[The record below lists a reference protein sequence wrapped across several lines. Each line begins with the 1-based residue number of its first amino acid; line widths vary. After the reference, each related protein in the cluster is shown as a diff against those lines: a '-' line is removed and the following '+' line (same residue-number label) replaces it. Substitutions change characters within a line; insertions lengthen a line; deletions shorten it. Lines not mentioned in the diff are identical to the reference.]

1 MNGPVHGGTTRR
13 EFLAAGGALVVSFS
27 LFPGA
32 FVAEAQTT
40 GKPRPGPKLPGSLQG
55 APMLDSWI
63 RIGED
68 GSITVFT
75 GKVELGQGIKTALLQ
90 VAAEELV
97 VEPRAITLV
106 MADTGRTP
114 DERYTAGSQSMQDSG
129 TAIRNAAAQVRAL
142 LVGIAAGRFGVSGE
156 SLTVG
161 SGGVGAPDGRRATY
175 GELVKGS
182 TLHLEAQP
190 ASPLRDPGTYTII
203 GKSLPRIDIPP
214 KLAGVATYVQ
224 DLRLPGMVHARVARP
239 PSYGAQ
245 LRAVETGRIE
255 KMRGVLK
262 VVKDGRYLAVIAE
275 REYQAVTAMRALA
288 RAATWDEKPALPPT
302 DDPYAY
308 FQRLPAQ
315 ATTIADGP
323 ATPPGAGV
331 IEATYRRPYQ
341 MHGSIGPSCAVGLY
355 KDETLTVWTHSQG
368 VYPLRGAIAEML
380 RLPAEQ
386 VRCIHLEG
394 SGCYGHN
401 GADDAGA
408 DAALLAVAFPGRPVR
423 VQWMRE
429 EEHAWEPYGSLMV
442 SSARARLSSGGE
454 VTDWQYE
461 VWSSSHNE
469 RPGPAGQLAP
479 AWHLQTPFEK
489 PAPKPIPQP
498 TGGGD
503 RNAIPLYKFGK
514 VRVVHHFIPAMPLR
528 VSALRALGAYHNVF
542 AIESF
547 VDELAQAARADPVEF
562 RLRHLE
568 DSRAADVIRTAAE
581 RFGWPGYQRQRGRG
595 RGFGF
600 ARYKNLAAYC
610 AIACEVQVERDSG
623 RVRLLRA
630 VAAIDSGEAVNPDG
644 IRNQTEGGILQAMS
658 WTLYEAVTFNDTRI
672 TSLDWATY
680 PILRFQNVPDS
691 VEVHVINRPGQ
702 PFLGTG
708 EAAQG
713 PMAAALANAIAD
725 ATGVR
730 IRDLPLTSRRVKA
743 AIGI

>member
-1 MNGPVHGGTTRR
+1 VNSPVNGGTTRR

-27 LFPGA
+27 VFPRVFA
-32 FVAEAQTT
+32 AEAQTA
-40 GKPRPGPKLPGSLQG
+40 GKPKPAPKLPGSLQN

-106 MADTGRTP
+106 VADTGRTP
-114 DERYTAGSQSMQDSG
+114 DERYTAGSQSMQDSA

-182 TLHLEAQP
+182 TLHVEAQP
-190 ASPLRDPGTYTII
+190 VSPLRDPGTYRII

-224 DLRLPGMVHARVARP
+224 DLRLPGMVHARIARP

-245 LRAVETGRIE
+245 LRTVETARIE

-262 VVKDGRYLAVIAE
+262 VVRNGRHLAVIAE

-288 RAATWDEKPALPPT
+288 RGARWDEKPALPPT

-380 RLPAEQ
+380 RLPVDQ

-461 VWSSSHNE
+461 VWSNSHNE

-479 AWHLQTPFEK
+479 ALHLQNPFEK

-514 VRVVHHFIPAMPLR
+514 VRVIHHFIAAMPLR

-547 VDELAQAARADPVEF
+547 VDELALSARADPVEF

-581 RFGWPGYQRQRGRG
+581 RFGWSRYQRQRGRG

-610 AIACEVQVERDSG
+610 AIACEVQVDRDSG

-658 WTLYEAVTFNDTRI
+658 WTLYEAVTFDQTRI

-725 ATGVR
+725 AAGVR
-730 IRDLPLTSRRVKA
+730 IRELPMTSRRVKA